1 MKVRLVNQ
9 HCLRKACHPPE
20 AKMGESSISTAVQN
34 FTASVVNPTY
44 AKTGPTTQPPIGDL
58 EIYEQAYKITVTI
71 LFSAVT
77 FFGVFLNSIVVF
89 TVFRCPE
96 MRTPCNLLI
105 VNIAVS
111 DLAVASL
118 AAPLRIIEVFVGWPF
133 GEFLCRLLV
142 PVQDL
147 FVTVSVVTH
156 TTIALER
163 FRAIVRPLKTRLSLR
178 HTKFVIFAIW
188 PACYITSSL
197 PIAPILKVQEYKGM
211 NVCLMEWPFELYR
224 PIYQV
229 YLVIVFIVIPLFIQT
244 MSYFKILK
252 TLQARLVPLCA
263 VPTNRMISR
272 AIQYRKRRR
281 LIKTLAILVFTFQLC
296 YIPRGVM
303 MLVYEFDSNL
313 NMTVFL
319 YMDLFVLILYY
330 LKHVM
335 NPIIL
340 FAVSSEFR
348 RSSCLHIICH

>member
-1 MKVRLVNQ
+1 MNHHCRNQ
-9 HCLRKACHPPE
+9 ACQPPE
-20 AKMGESSISTAVQN
+20 AKMGESTTSTSAQN
-34 FTASVVNPTY
+34 FSASIVSPTY
-44 AKTGPTTQPPIGDL
+44 ANSGPTTPPDLGDL
-58 EIYEQAYKITVTI
+58 EHYEQAYKITVTI

-77 FFGVFLNSIVVF
+77 FFGVFLNSIIVF
-89 TVFRCPE
+89 TVYRCPE

-133 GEFLCRLLV
+133 GEFLCRLLA
-142 PVQDL
+142 PMQDL

-188 PACYITSSL
+188 PACYITASL
-197 PIAPILKVQEYKGM
+197 PIAPILKVLKVEENNGM
-211 NVCLMEWPFELYR
+211 HVCSIEWPFELYR

-229 YLVIVFIVIPLFIQT
+229 YLVILFIVIPLFIQT

-263 VPTNRMISR
+263 LQVNRMLSR

-296 YIPRGVM
+296 FIPRGVM
-303 MLVYEFDSNL
+303 MLVYEFGRNL
-313 NMTVFL
+313 NRTVFL
-319 YMDLFVLILYY
+319 YMDLFVLILFY

-340 FAVSSEFR
+340 FAISTEFR
-348 RSSCLHIICH
+348 RSNCLHIICH

>member
-1 MKVRLVNQ
+1 M
-9 HCLRKACHPPE
+9 
-20 AKMGESSISTAVQN
+20 MDSTSSTGSEN
-34 FTASVVNPTY
+34 FSVSVVTSTY
-44 AKTGPTTQPPIGDL
+44 ATPGPTQPSFSDL
-58 EIYEQAYKITVTI
+58 EFYEQNYNITLTI

-77 FFGVFLNSIVVF
+77 FFGVLLNSIIVF
-89 TVFRCPE
+89 TVYRCPE

-133 GEFLCRLLV
+133 GGFLCHLLV
-142 PVQDL
+142 PLQDL

-178 HTKFVIFAIW
+178 NTKFIIFAIW
-188 PACYITSSL
+188 PACYITASL
-197 PIAPILKVQEYKGM
+197 PMAPLLKVREFKGM
-211 NVCLMEWPFELYR
+211 NVCAVEWRFELYR
-224 PIYQV
+224 PIFEV
-229 YLVIVFIVIPLFIQT
+229 YLVTVFIAIPLLIQT
-244 MSYFKILK
+244 ISYIKILK
-252 TLQARLVPLCA
+252 TLQTRLVPLCA
-263 VPTNRMISR
+263 LPGNGMLAR

-281 LIKTLAILVFTFQLC
+281 LIKTLAILVFAFQLC

-303 MLVYEFDSNL
+303 MLIYEFGRNNFNETAFWYANL
-313 NMTVFL
+313 LT
-319 YMDLFVLILYY
+319 LILFY

-340 FAVSSEFR
+340 FATSMEFR
-348 RSSCLHIICH
+348 RSNCLQIICN